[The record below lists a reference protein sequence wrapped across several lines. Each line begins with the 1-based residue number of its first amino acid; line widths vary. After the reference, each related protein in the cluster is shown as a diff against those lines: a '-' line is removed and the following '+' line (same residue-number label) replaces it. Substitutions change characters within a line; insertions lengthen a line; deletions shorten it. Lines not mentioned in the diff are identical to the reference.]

1 MARIILN
8 TDQVM
13 QIALEIDSINKQL
26 NEELEKSKNIIN
38 SLSNTYQ
45 GEASNAVREA
55 YNSFATKYF
64 QNYQDVINQY
74 VQFLKV
80 NVVEG
85 GENLETHNIKLADQF
100 K

>member
-1 MARIILN
+1 MAELTLN
-8 TDQVM
+8 TDQVL
-13 QIALEIDSINKQL
+13 QIASEIDSLNKQL
-26 NEELEKSKNIIN
+26 TDELEKSKNIIN

-74 VQFLKV
+74 VQFLKI
-80 NVVEG
+80 NVAEG
-85 GENLETHNIKLADQF
+85 GENVEIQNIKLADQF